1 MKEKNK
7 IKEELKNEL
16 EELSHSYKKEDIIK
30 RIIYVNTGDVKIGGV
45 DAILK
50 SNAIGSCV
58 VIAAYDSKK
67 KVGALAHVMIPGVSS
82 DRKIFKKTIYAADAI
97 EEMINKM
104 IHQGSNK
111 NDIKACLVGGGNVL
125 NRKDDTICDE
135 NIKSITEILNRNH
148 IKIKAKAVGGTVRRS
163 ISFDVETGSIYYT
176 EGDSKEKLLW
186 EQIKI

>member
-1 MKEKNK
+1 MRKEGHNKELKKNNK
-7 IKEELKNEL
+7 QQREMIKE
-16 EELSHSYKKEDIIK
+16 
-30 RIIYVNTGDVKIGGV
+30 IIYVDSGEVKSGGENT
-45 DAILK
+45 ILK

-67 KVGALAHVMIPGVSS
+67 KIGALAHAMVPGASS
-82 DRKIFKKTIYAADAI
+82 KRRTLHKTIYTADAI
-97 EEMINKM
+97 EEMINNM
-104 IHQGSNK
+104 IHDGSNK

-125 NRKDDTICDE
+125 ERKDDSICDE
-135 NIKSITEILNRNH
+135 NIKSITELLNRNH
-148 IKIKAKAVGGTVRRS
+148 IKINAKAVGGTVRRS